1 MTMDEHLHM
10 DERVVIAVGRS
21 PDNSSRKPG
30 MSDRLIRW
38 AIALAALVTGLL
50 LMPHAFVPLHPAG
63 GAPLWSRLLY
73 VGVGWSFIFGGLV
86 AWQMRAENRTGKL
99 MVVAGVLFWLAL
111 LLGVRVPIVWS
122 VASAFE
128 ASSLVLLVYLLLS
141 FPDGRLDSWWTRA
154 IASAEA
160 ARLTLT
166 LVGAPFYD
174 PAAMGCPNCQPGL
187 NVFLV
192 RSDPDLVLSIFDY
205 VIPMGIVV
213 YGALLVA
220 LIVRWFQASV
230 PRRRVLTPMLI
241 PALLFTV
248 SYLGYIVFQQ
258 FARIEIYEAPV
269 RLYHIML
276 LTIAGSFVVMP
287 IMFVLGLARLRAR
300 RARVGELV
308 MELGDLPTPEQLQV
322 LLRRTL
328 GDPSLEVGL
337 WVPDAKRFLTA
348 EGVTLS
354 VPDASPDRTST
365 VLERHGEP
373 LALIVHDAALLDD
386 PSLVDSV
393 TAATRLAVENDRL
406 QQEVLEKLV
415 EVHDSR
421 ARLLQ
426 AADSERKRIERN
438 LHDGAQ
444 QRLVS
449 ATLGLRMLGAKV
461 GEESQVHDSIK
472 KVEDELKSALD
483 ELRELARGTYPALL
497 TERGLSAA
505 LETLADRSEIPVR
518 KDLDSLRDRRFPENV
533 EATAYFAGSEALAN
547 ASKHSQASLIKLS
560 ARADDRDLI
569 ITVADDGRGG
579 ASIKKGSGLRGLLDR
594 IHAADGEMDIES
606 SADAGTTITIRLP
619 CE

>member
-1 MTMDEHLHM
+1 
-10 DERVVIAVGRS
+10 
-21 PDNSSRKPG
+21 
-30 MSDRLIRW
+30 
-38 AIALAALVTGLL
+38 
-50 LMPHAFVPLHPAG
+50 
-63 GAPLWSRLLY
+63 
-73 VGVGWSFIFGGLV
+73 
-86 AWQMRAENRTGKL
+86 
-99 MVVAGVLFWLAL
+99 
-111 LLGVRVPIVWS
+111 
-122 VASAFE
+122 
-128 ASSLVLLVYLLLS
+128 
-141 FPDGRLDSWWTRA
+141 
-154 IASAEA
+154 
-160 ARLTLT
+160 
-166 LVGAPFYD
+166 
-174 PAAMGCPNCQPGL
+174 
-187 NVFLV
+187 
-192 RSDPDLVLSIFDY
+192 
-205 VIPMGIVV
+205 
-213 YGALLVA
+213 
-220 LIVRWFQASV
+220 
-230 PRRRVLTPMLI
+230 
-241 PALLFTV
+241 
-248 SYLGYIVFQQ
+248 
-258 FARIEIYEAPV
+258 
-269 RLYHIML
+269 
-276 LTIAGSFVVMP
+276 MP

-348 EGVTLS
+348 EGATLHA
-354 VPDASPDRTST
+354 PDAPDLTST

-386 PSLVDSV
+386 PSLIDSV

-472 KVEDELKSALD
+472 KVEDELKGALE

-497 TERGLSAA
+497 TERGIAAA

-594 IHAADGEMDIES
+594 IHAADGDMDVES
-606 SADAGTTITIRLP
+606 SSEAGTTITIRLP